1 MRIVNINKNLDKN
14 KNRAK
19 YFISFEGVKTEFQYF
34 QGIINNKELLN
45 ITDDIEIILLI
56 RNHSYL
62 GWSNPLKVFNRT
74 KFCIDNLS
82 RNERN
87 VSSFISSIVEYSFYN
102 SPLLSKRED
111 ASLLYD
117 DLIYHMD
124 IFFNLKKEDNIN
136 FNDHIAIDISSFI
149 SHVIKNRYSLHE
161 IDTFINNQF
170 TPFNPNKDKVC
181 LIVDRDKRSV
191 TDKQYQLLINKC
203 FNNNYDLYI
212 SNPCFEFWLL
222 LHFNEVFD
230 IDIEILLDNPKIEIE
245 NDTINFTEYQ
255 LKKILPNFEK
265 NNICFNDLIK
275 KIPMAIDNE
284 LKFSQD
290 IIKLQSVLGSNVGLL
305 IKELMLK

>member
-1 MRIVNINKNLDKN
+1 MRILNINKNSKQS
-14 KNRAK
+14 RIK
-19 YFISFEGVKTEFQYF
+19 YFLSFEGVKTEVQYF
-34 QGIINNKELLN
+34 QGIINNKEFLN
-45 ITDDIEIILLI
+45 IRDDIEIILLL

-74 KFCIDNLS
+74 NFCIDNLS

-87 VSSFISSIVEYSFYN
+87 VSSLISSIVEFSFYN

-117 DLIYHMD
+117 ELIYHMD
-124 IFFNLKKEDNIN
+124 ILFNLKKEDNIN
-136 FNDHIAIDISSFI
+136 FNDHIAFDLSSFI
-149 SHVIKNRYSLHE
+149 SHLIKNRFSLNE

-191 TDKQYQLLINKC
+191 TDKQYELLVNRC
-203 FNNNYDLYI
+203 FNNKYELFV

-230 IDIEILLDNPKIEIE
+230 IDREILTDNPKIEME
-245 NDTINFTEYQ
+245 NDSINFTEYQ

-265 NNICFNDLIK
+265 NNICFNDLIR
-275 KIPMAIDNE
+275 KIPMAIKNE
-284 LKFSQD
+284 NKFTQD
-290 IIKLQSVLGSNVGLL
+290 ITQLKSNLGSNVGLL
-305 IKELMLK
+305 VKELIIN